1 MIAPVK
7 KSSLSLWQRVTRTLF
22 NRAHGY
28 NASTSTRRRGRR
40 QETQVRAEHYA
51 LDYNDRQRVIATLLD
66 FRRNNPVVASIC
78 RLRETDVVGNGIMA
92 QAQSGDVLV
101 VDMSGDCGFGP
112 FGEILASACQQRGI
126 AGLVLDGSVRD
137 GADIEALGFPVFCR
151 GLAPSGTRKEHPGEL
166 GGSIQCG
173 GASVNPGDII
183 VAGRDGVIVIPTAAM
198 SGLQSR
204 LQQIVEKETR
214 IKQGIAAGK
223 TTLELLKL
231 S

>member
-1 MIAPVK
+1 MTDSPITPPFPLGNYCDADE
-7 KSSLSLWQRVTRTLF
+7 R
-22 NRAHGY
+22 
-28 NASTSTRRRGRR
+28 
-40 QETQVRAEHYA
+40 VRAMDHGIRPLTDA
-51 LDYNDRQRVIATLLD
+51 MSVMGPAFTVSSPAGQNLAIHRAIA
-66 FRRNNPVVASIC
+66 R
-78 RLRETDVVGNGIMA
+78 A
-92 QAQSGDVLV
+92 QPGDVLV

-112 FGEILASACQQRGI
+112 FGEILASACQQRAI

-151 GLAPSGTRKEHPGEL
+151 GLAPSGTRKEDPGEL

-173 GASVNPGDII
+173 GTTVDPGDII
-183 VAGRDGVIVIPTAAM
+183 VAGRDGVIVIPAAAM

-223 TTLELLKL
+223 TTLELLRL

>member
-1 MIAPVK
+1 MGDSLITPPFALGNYCDADDRVQAMDYAIRPLAEAMSVMGPAFTVSSAPGQN
-7 KSSLSLWQRVTRTLF
+7 LAIH
-22 NRAHGY
+22 RA
-28 NASTSTRRRGRR
+28 
-40 QETQVRAEHYA
+40 
-51 LDYNDRQRVIATLLD
+51 I
-66 FRRNNPVVASIC
+66 
-78 RLRETDVVGNGIMA
+78 A